1 MISIK
6 ADIKMGADRTAYVTA
21 KIRGLADEH
30 MRAFAHDVVVQARE
44 NASGIEFKD
53 GTGQL
58 ARGIEESRLGERHY
72 RIETTSG
79 HASYIEFGTRFI
91 EGKIPFL
98 WPAYRLIK
106 KRFFRSGKWV

>member
-6 ADIKMGADRTAYVTA
+6 AEIKMGTDRTAYVTA
-21 KIRGLADEH
+21 KIRGLTDERLAE
-30 MRAFAHDVVVQARE
+30 MSRDIVAQART
-44 NASGIEFKD
+44 NAGGLSFQSSTGALASGI
-53 GTGQL
+53 Q
-58 ARGIEESRLGERHY
+58 ESRIGDRQY

-91 EGKIPFL
+91 EGKMPFL

-106 KRFFRSGKWV
+106 KRFFSGRTWV